1 LNGRKAVVDMRLV
14 LFGAPG
20 AGKGTQA
27 ERLVKE
33 FGLMHLSTGDALRKA
48 MREGT
53 ELGVKARSFMDRGDL
68 VPDEVVIG
76 IVKAALSG
84 PAAKGGFILD
94 GFPRTTPQALELE
107 SFLGTRNLGLTRV
120 VSLQVSEEELVT
132 RILGRRAASK
142 EGRTDDDEGAIRLR
156 FKAFAE
162 QTLPLKKFYLDRHL
176 LTEVNGAQPVERVYE
191 AVRAAVV
198 GD

>member
-1 LNGRKAVVDMRLV
+1 MRLV

-48 MREGT
+48 IREGT
-53 ELGVKARSFMDRGDL
+53 ELGLKAQGFMDRGDL
-68 VPDEVVIG
+68 VPDAVVIG
-76 IVKAALSG
+76 IVKEALKA
-84 PAAKGGFILD
+84 PAAQDGFILD

-107 SFLGTRNLGLTRV
+107 KFLKELRLDLTRV
-120 VSLQVSEEELVT
+120 VSLQVNEEELVK
-132 RILGRRAASK
+132 RILGRKAQSK
-142 EGRTDDDEGAIRLR
+142 EGRADDDENAIRFR

-162 QTLPLKKFYLDRHL
+162 QTLPLKKFYQDRHL
-176 LTEVNGAQPVERVYE
+176 LTEINGAQAVEQVYSE
-191 AVRAAVV
+191 LKAAVV